1 MMSDGAGLD
10 LVAQDD
16 FDASAIYGSGV
27 RRRPGPASMTM
38 RRPNLDPRAPLAQF
52 GLQAASS
59 LPDASALAARL
70 PPGISVSSLSP
81 NKPSRYIHLP

>member
-1 MMSDGAGLD
+1 MIFF
-10 LVAQDD
+10 AQDD

-38 RRPNLDPRAPLAQF
+38 RRPNLDPPGSSRPQF
-52 GLQAASS
+52 GSPALPT
-59 LPDASALAARL
+59 PDASALAARL

-81 NKPSRYIHLP
+81 DKLPRYTCLDYDLRL